1 MTDIHTLNTAYR
13 IERKQPRLGTL
24 ETKKIYSKIIDELIS
39 PMEEELAEFR
49 ENQGD
54 SDDVMNDT
62 LIKCR
67 RTLLE
72 LKYLRAGKIATD
84 TLNHVRYRRGFKRG
98 SEYDTTELATDP
110 KGDEVQLHI
119 SLRDAF
125 HKFIYG
131 ETDN

>member
-84 TLNHVRYRRGFKRG
+84 TLNHVRYRRATYGT
-98 SEYDTTELATDP
+98 SEYDVSELATDP
-110 KGDEVQLHI
+110 KGDEVQLHT